1 MKIDKE
7 KFNKLKQLDRIE
19 YRQKWTHIN
28 SGGVNFNIHV
38 WGLIIIATIFGTVGI
53 VSSRISFLT
62 LSLALY
68 KIAFVVFIA
77 SIGFNV
83 MDFIFQHVR
92 TRKLEE
98 EYFSVEVKK
107 K

>member
-19 YRQKWTHIN
+19 FRQKYENIN
-28 SGGVNFNIHV
+28 SSSVNLHIHV
-38 WGLIIIATIFGTVGI
+38 WGLMIMATIFGTVGL
-53 VSSRISFLT
+53 VSSRIALLN
-62 LSLALY
+62 LSVMLY
-68 KIAFVVFIA
+68 KIGFVVIIV

-83 MDFIFQHVR
+83 IDWIFQSIR
-92 TRKLEE
+92 TKKLEE